1 MLADR
6 LIQDQVRCAQ
16 QEEQICILRQKVASS
31 SKQSSSDVSPQVLY
45 SARLVGS
52 LTIMYTRCT
61 LHVCSFLMADAVQ
74 SRGQSWHIHMATSIF
89 RHARP
94 DVALVWNDINIY
106 TCQTTVSNEQLCS
119 NTPRA
124 GVLICEVV

>member
-31 SKQSSSDVSPQVLY
+31 SKQNSSDSSPQVLY
-45 SARLVGS
+45 SPHLVKS
-52 LTIMYTRCT
+52 LTIVYTRCT
-61 LHVCSFLMADAVQ
+61 LHVCSFLMADAVH
-74 SRGQSWHIHMATSIF
+74 SRGQSWHIHMVTSIF

-94 DVALVWNDINIY
+94 DAALVRNDINIY
-106 TCQTTVSNEQLCS
+106 ACQTAVSTEQLCS